1 MRFQYLYMSY
11 MLLTL
16 YTSRAKDSDTD
27 MQLLESLFAK
37 TFGKILAYL
46 RVFGLFLP
54 KMRDERVLMD
64 QLMRDQALLHVFLNH
79 LHTYGALSIPP
90 EDLNVVVEEVSERFS
105 AIEEMVGT
113 GVSHDKKE
121 QNG

>member
-1 MRFQYLYMSY
+1 MRSQYLYMSY

-27 MQLLESLFAK
+27 MHLLESLFAK

-54 KMRDERVLMD
+54 KMREERNLMD
-64 QLMRDQALLHVFLNH
+64 QLERDQTLLSVFVNH
-79 LHTYGALSIPP
+79 LHSTGALSVPP
-90 EDLNVVVEEVSERFS
+90 EDLNESVEEISVRFS
-105 AIEEMVGT
+105 AIEQMVGT
-113 GVSHDKKE
+113 DDKDE
-121 QNG
+121 QNAQ